1 MGEGFFEVKF
11 TDLLSIQAVIMSLLV
26 LSNSDVNSITSTLSP
41 EELMTL
47 MASVFASLSDL
58 QGVCSPHRTSIQ
70 THNHKVLFM
79 PSRIDSIGTAVK
91 VVSVPTSV
99 EAAPR
104 GLPASTLMMDEV
116 TGSVRA
122 IVNAKNLTAI
132 RTAAGE
138 YSNIHMLHIRL
149 LSVVRPS
156 RIYSCH
162 SSTWS

>member
-1 MGEGFFEVKF
+1 VGEGFFEVKF
-11 TDLLSIQAVIMSLLV
+11 TNLSLIQGVMSLLV
-26 LSNSDVNSITSTLSP
+26 LSDSDVNSITSTLSP
-41 EELMTL
+41 QELMTL
-47 MASVFASLSDL
+47 MASVFASLTVS

-91 VVSVPTSV
+91 VVSVPTSA

-138 YSNIHMLHIRL
+138 YCNVHMLHPRL
-149 LSVVRPS
+149 LSEVLHS

>member
-1 MGEGFFEVKF
+1 VTF
-11 TDLLSIQAVIMSLLV
+11 TDLSSIQAVMSLLV
-26 LSNSDVNSITSTLSP
+26 LSDSDVNSITSTLSP

-47 MASVFASLSDL
+47 MASVFTSLSIS
-58 QGVCSPHRTSIQ
+58 QGVCLPHRSSIQ

-79 PSRIDSIGTAVK
+79 PSRIESIGTAVK

-99 EAAPR
+99 EAALR

-138 YSNIHMLHIRL
+138 YSNVH
-149 LSVVRPS
+149 VPS
-156 RIYSCH
+156 YPIMK
-162 SSTWS
+162 